1 MANSSDNIYI
11 KTDQEI
17 KIMAEGGRVL
27 SGILNRLITE
37 VKPGIKTK
45 ELDNFAEDLI
55 LKSGSKC
62 NFKGYEGFPAC
73 LCASVNDELVHCVP
87 SNRTLKEGDLLTLDL
102 GILWKGFHIDMA
114 KTVPVGKISPDSEKI
129 IAVTKEALKRGIE
142 ESKIGKTFGDIGN
155 VIQSYVEEQGF
166 NVVRELSGHGIGRE
180 LHEEPKVLNYG
191 KKGEGVK
198 IREGMVFC
206 IEPMVTAGHWKLRRK
221 GEFCFATRDGSLS
234 CHFEAMVAI
243 TKEGPIILTSI

>member
-27 SGILNRLITE
+27 SGILNRLIAE

-87 SNRTLKEGDLLTLDL
+87 SNRILKEGDLLTLDL

-155 VIQSYVEEQGF
+155 VIQGYVEKQGF
-166 NVVRELSGHGIGRE
+166 NVVRELSGHGIGRK

-191 KKGEGVK
+191 EKGEGVK

-234 CHFEAMVAI
+234 CHFEAMVAT